1 MLQHEQTDPPAVSP
15 TIPLPVTAA
24 DARVTPDEL
33 NAALKALEDQQS
45 NTVAIGSVVDELRL
59 NATPEQ
65 IWEQVQRQRTQA
77 ATAQASS
84 VQTQAS
90 SVQTA
95 VPPMIARSR
104 RQVRWLVALAAVACL
119 VFGGSEMMNSSTNT
133 SGGVKIS
140 GQTLTMSGDGVTGP
154 FQVQG
159 KDVVISGND
168 DVIVLHG
175 KARSVTVTGSDNKLR
190 GDEPKT
196 FSLPGDDNDVEWAGT
211 K

>member
-1 MLQHEQTDPPAVSP
+1 MLQHEQTDPSVVPP
-15 TIPLPVTAA
+15 TIPLPVPNAA

-33 NAALKALEDQQS
+33 NAALKALEDQQAS
-45 NTVAIGSVVDELRL
+45 TVAIGSVVDELRL

-65 IWEQVQRQRTQA
+65 IWEQVQQQRAQA
-77 ATAQASS
+77 AAQPLSA
-84 VQTQAS
+84 
-90 SVQTA
+90 QTA
-95 VPPMIARSR
+95 VPPIIARSH
-104 RQVRWLVALAAVACL
+104 RQVRWLVVTAIGLL
-119 VFGGSEMMNSSTNT
+119 FGGVVMLNSSTHT

-159 KDVVISGND
+159 KDVVISGDD

-196 FSLPGDDNDVEWAGT
+196 FSLPGDDNDVEWTGT